1 MSEIINYQTQG
12 TCCKMMNVE
21 IENNIIKNVE
31 FIGGCHGNLQGIAK
45 LIVGMNINEVSQKLK
60 GIRCGAKSTSCPDQL
75 ATCLLNYIEQKTK
88 TMV

>member
-1 MSEIINYQTQG
+1 MSELINYQTQG

-21 IENNIIKNVE
+21 IENDIIKNVE
-31 FIGGCHGNLQGIAK
+31 FIGGCQGNLQGIAK
-45 LIVGMNINEVSQKLK
+45 LVIGMNINEVTQKLK
-60 GIRCGAKSTSCPDQL
+60 GIQCGGKSTSCPDQL